1 ERIASLRLAFQHDPI
16 LQELA
21 TTPLMLTILIMVYQ
35 DATPEEITGG
45 VSVEVHQQQIFATYT
60 QRMLR
65 RRAARSHYESQ
76 QTIRWLSYLA
86 QQMKQQSQTVF
97 YIERMQPDWLVK
109 KWQRRLY
116 SGLIAGPIS
125 GLLVG
130 LAFLYTLPSNLPT
143 VLLTA
148 LTIGLLFAW
157 LSEPGTEK
165 TGAIT
170 NLWRQSFS

>member
-1 ERIASLRLAFQHDPI
+1 
-16 LQELA
+16 
-21 TTPLMLTILIMVYQ
+21 
-35 DATPEEITGG
+35 
-45 VSVEVHQQQIFATYT
+45 
-60 QRMLR
+60 RMLR
-65 RRAARSHYESQ
+65 RRSTKSSYSPE

-86 QQMKQQSQTVF
+86 AQMKQQSQTVF
-97 YIERMQPDWLVK
+97 YVERMQPDWLVK

-125 GLLVG
+125 SLLVG
-130 LAFLYTLPSNLPT
+130 LAFLYTLPSYLPT

-170 NLWRQSFS
+170 NLWRQSFSAILGKREMVGVVTGLAAGISTALYSFVIDYPQGMFGSRIAFALTYGVLNGMNVGLSLG